1 MTEMFWTYVLLI
13 YIQTNSGMK
22 ITAADIHLEEQE
34 CLQMAKEIN
43 DGNNGNEIAA
53 CMPMLK
59 EGSTYEN

>member
-1 MTEMFWTYVLLI
+1 MMWTYVLLI
-13 YIQTNSGMK
+13 YVQTSTGME

-43 DGNNGNEIAA
+43 DGNYHNEIAA
-53 CMPMLK
+53 CMPMLR